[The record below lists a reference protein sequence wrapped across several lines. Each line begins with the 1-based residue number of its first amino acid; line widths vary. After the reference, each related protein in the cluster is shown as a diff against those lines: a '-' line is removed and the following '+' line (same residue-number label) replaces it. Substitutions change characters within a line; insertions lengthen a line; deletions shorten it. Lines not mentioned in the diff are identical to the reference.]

1 MEDEKKHDHLKCM
14 CNETT
19 PIFQFGRKSGLV
31 LICVCVSLCAD
42 KLLFSILD
50 LVDSSFGVVK
60 SGKSRVILCVGYLLT
75 RDVAHA
81 NAFWLH
87 DVAFCQFFIYMKLK
101 CRLLQGN

>member
-1 MEDEKKHDHLKCM
+1 M

-19 PIFQFGRKSGLV
+19 PVCQFGRKSGLV

-60 SGKSRVILCVGYLLT
+60 SGKSQVILCVGYLLT

-87 DVAFCQFFIYMKLK
+87 DVTFCQFFIYMKLK

>member
-1 MEDEKKHDHLKCM
+1 MYVQWNNASLPVWAQIGPRVDL
-14 CNETT
+14 
-19 PIFQFGRKSGLV
+19 
-31 LICVCVSLCAD
+31 CVCVSLCAD

-87 DVAFCQFFIYMKLK
+87 DVTFCQFFIYMKLK